1 MNIPKQT
8 SDIFELLSKGQF
20 ICSNSPNE
28 ATAKLYDVID
38 ENFEALH
45 DYFAAINFSLEK
57 GDEFFYFT
65 RGEARVDLERKLE
78 AAFRWI
84 DIVDFFKTVD
94 HSFGPGY
101 RFTPSDILV
110 RLNVDAELKA
120 KLEGLKRYT
129 QQERFDDSVR
139 KLLDLL
145 SRDNYIEL
153 ENEISMTYKVLT
165 SFKYLEQFILA
176 IHIQE
181 DAIHE
186 ISE

>member
-1 MNIPKQT
+1 MNIPKHT
-8 SDIFELLSKGQF
+8 SDIFDIMSKGQF

-38 ENFEALH
+38 ENFESL
-45 DYFAAINFSLEK
+45 YEFFGAINFTLER

-65 RGEARVDLERKLE
+65 RGEVKVDLDRKIE
-78 AAFRWI
+78 TAFRWI
-84 DIVDFFKTVD
+84 DIVDFFKTFD

-101 RFTPSDILV
+101 RFTPSDVLV
-110 RLNVDAELKA
+110 RMNVDAELKS

-129 QQERFDDSVR
+129 LQERFDDSVR
-139 KLLDLL
+139 KLMEML
-145 SRDNYIEL
+145 SRDNYIEV
-153 ENEISMTYKVLT
+153 ENEISLTYKVLT
-165 SFKYLEQFILA
+165 SFKYLEQFILS

-181 DAIHE
+181 DAINE